1 MEYYKRKSNALRMIK
16 RMAFKEIEVATIKLE
31 ILERFALSGLLVD
44 KYLESLQEAGFLRVK
59 ENGSIKCLS
68 LIKKIEDE

>member
-1 MEYYKRKSNALRMIK
+1 MIK